1 MQQLLG
7 LLIPLPPLYASVS
20 IIAAAVEKVRSVVQI
35 SVHSLCTSR
44 NILSSEHMVGISLKH
59 VLSKKAAA
67 KQPLRFFS
75 PRDSHKSQP
84 QELS

>member
-7 LLIPLPPLYASVS
+7 LLIPLPPLYASASV
-20 IIAAAVEKVRSVVQI
+20 IAAAVEKVRSMVQI

-59 VLSKKAAA
+59 VLSNKAAA
-67 KQPLRFFS
+67 KQPLRFFF
-75 PRDSHKSQP
+75 P
-84 QELS
+84 